1 VPFVEVRLQIK
12 QKDRRNRA
20 SKVIREKKI
29 KRLVVIVV
37 IAAIA
42 IGIGIVVATSKVP
55 LQASAAKTIDGNT
68 MQPI

>member
-1 VPFVEVRLQIK
+1 MPFVEVRLQIK

-29 KRLVVIVV
+29 KRLVVIGV

-42 IGIGIVVATSKVP
+42 IGIGIVVATSKVL
-55 LQASAAKTIDGNT
+55 LQDSAAKTIDGNT

>member
-1 VPFVEVRLQIK
+1 MRPFVEVPLKIK

-29 KRLVVIVV
+29 KRLVVIGV

-42 IGIGIVVATSKVP
+42 IGIGIV
-55 LQASAAKTIDGNT
+55 LQG
-68 MQPI
+68 